1 MLLLKCVCTII
12 LVSLTIL
19 YIYADNNRINHYH
32 YPISSKDDMIYFKPF
47 PNEKQ
52 IIIRDEEPKFFTDDE
67 SLCYDQY
74 PQNLPKHWT
83 E

>member
-1 MLLLKCVCTII
+1 MLLLKYVFTII
-12 LVSLTIL
+12 LVSLSIL
-19 YIYADNNRINHYH
+19 YIYTDNNRINHYQ
-32 YPISSKDDMIYFKPF
+32 YPISSKDDIIYFKPF

-52 IIIRDEEPKFFTDDE
+52 IIIRDEEPKFFADDE
-67 SLCYDQY
+67 SLCFDQY